1 MPTRC
6 TAHTA
11 AGRPCRAW
19 AVRGSD
25 PPRCAAHRTK
35 TGDGAAPPEAAA
47 RAVAPGVDALATQI
61 ADLDRRIARLGAY
74 MDARQAELNVDDLVR
89 LNDLHSKMMGRVT
102 RMRQALEHLG
112 PGEGAEQ
119 SALAKALHWAL
130 DELAKILKTEL

>member
-6 TAHTA
+6 TATTA

-25 PPRCAAHRTK
+25 PPRCAAHR
-35 TGDGAAPPEAAA
+35 AAPEAAVERETA
-47 RAVAPGVDALATQI
+47 APGQSSLAAQI

-74 MDARQAELNVDDLVR
+74 MDACQAELNVDDLVR
-89 LNDLHSKMMGRVT
+89 LNDLYSKMMGRVT
-102 RMRQALEHLG
+102 RMRQALDRLG